1 MCLGNSGE
9 DKVDVEKGEEKKEG
23 EEEGE
28 EKDGGQ
34 SHDMDNPSLSCF
46 LCSKLLLFWKKCIVL
61 FGWPFKI
68 TFENTS
74 VTCLTEVWSSDSL
87 ILE

>member
-9 DKVDVEKGEEKKEG
+9 DKVDVEKGEEKREG

-34 SHDMDNPSLSCF
+34 SHDLDNPS
-46 LCSKLLLFWKKCIVL
+46 
-61 FGWPFKI
+61 
-68 TFENTS
+68 
-74 VTCLTEVWSSDSL
+74 
-87 ILE
+87 